1 MGEARELKL
10 ALLVCAGLSVVY
22 VGYALLTDQG
32 GGHPFGHWLGVI
44 GTLLMLS
51 TETFYSL
58 RKRTR
63 WLRWAGP
70 VRYWLSAHIFTG
82 IVGPFMVLMHTA
94 FEFRGLAGLTA
105 GLTAL
110 VVASGFLGRYLYT
123 AIPRSLAGVEASTT
137 DLADTIRQT
146 QIALNHM
153 GQQHSPAVRALVGAE
168 SRPQAG
174 ARADWARVLLR
185 GWDTWR
191 YRRRVRG
198 QIRQI
203 EKAERTRLAE
213 VERLLLERQAR
224 EYQLQTI
231 NAARRMLSVWHAV
244 HVPLGVALFASVA
257 SHVAATL
264 YFGAGVPPLMP

>member
-1 MGEARELKL
+1 MRNALELKL
-10 ALLVCAGLSVVY
+10 ALLACAGLAAVY
-22 VGYALLTDQG
+22 VVYALLTEQG
-32 GGHPFGHWLGVI
+32 GGHPFGHGLGI
-44 GTLLMLS
+44 FGTLLMLS
-51 TETFYSL
+51 TETFYSV
-58 RKRTR
+58 RKRTA

-137 DLADTIRQT
+137 DLAGSIRQT
-146 QIALNHM
+146 QAALSALARE
-153 GQQHSPAVRALVGAE
+153 HSPGVQALVAAAT
-168 SRPQAG
+168 PAQT
-174 ARADWARVLLR
+174 RADWSLVLLR
-185 GWDTWR
+185 GWDTWA

-198 QIRQI
+198 QVRQ
-203 EKAERTRLAE
+203 AEQREHTRLGE
-213 VERLLLERQAR
+213 LERLLLERHTR
-224 EYQLQTI
+224 ERQLQTV
-231 NAARRMLSVWHAV
+231 NAARRMLSVWHTV

-257 SHVAATL
+257 IHIAATL
-264 YFGAGVPPLMP
+264 YFGAGVVEP